1 MENLKLQ
8 TMISKLKKWIRNFER
23 IIKQHSSHCY
33 LDANHRPLTNFTNLT
48 ADIELPGDHSMQR
61 NLNVIRVVQILPR
74 MDVVFRHNLV
84 CRRLYFINNVGDTI
98 PYLIMADNAN
108 NVQGRKEERILQTFM
123 AINPILEE
131 FPEASRRALKFYVP
145 KITPVAPAVRLME
158 DSQPSVCIFEIYK
171 KYCDKKNIDSDG
183 PVIKFYE
190 KLVAVS
196 AVFLGASSFVPFF
209 DRSIDWSLI
218 VWLIDWWSW

>member
-1 MENLKLQ
+1 
-8 TMISKLKKWIRNFER
+8 
-23 IIKQHSSHCY
+23 
-33 LDANHRPLTNFTNLT
+33 
-48 ADIELPGDHSMQR
+48 
-61 NLNVIRVVQILPR
+61 
-74 MDVVFRHNLV
+74 
-84 CRRLYFINNVGDTI
+84 
-98 PYLIMADNAN
+98 
-108 NVQGRKEERILQTFM
+108 M

-196 AVFLGASSFVPFF
+196 GRFLGAFSFVRFF
-209 DRSIDWSLI
+209 DRLIDWLI
-218 VWLIDWWSW
+218 VDRLIVFDWWIYDWLIDWLIDWLSELVGLVVRFIPCKVLSHYRMVIEIKARPRPTRVPRTVARHRPLPRFCATV